1 MLNTNK
7 TPWLERPPET
17 AESQPFIYLCW
28 CLTGEEDVLSLP
40 RTCLVFFFPLASK
53 LCLPTLCKI
62 LYNDLLNWQE
72 TKAVWSV
79 FKKQCHLSGI
89 HSGDTVLEYP
99 ETCFCIKL
107 FQEGIFEF
115 QF

>member
-1 MLNTNK
+1 M
-7 TPWLERPPET
+7 
-17 AESQPFIYLCW
+17 F
-28 CLTGEEDVLSLP
+28 
-40 RTCLVFFFPLASK
+40 
-53 LCLPTLCKI
+53 
-62 LYNDLLNWQE
+62 
-72 TKAVWSV
+72 

-115 QF
+115 QSSFSFSFELDTGVA